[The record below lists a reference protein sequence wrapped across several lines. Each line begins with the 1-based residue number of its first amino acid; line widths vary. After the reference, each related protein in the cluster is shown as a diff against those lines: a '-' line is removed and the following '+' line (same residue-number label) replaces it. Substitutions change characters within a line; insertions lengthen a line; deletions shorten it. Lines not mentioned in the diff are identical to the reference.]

1 MHEDLKQAMPE
12 DHKEGIR
19 RIKDMAKKYKDA
31 KTRVMV
37 YPKKRPTLMKQ
48 LRVSLDEYGSCGV
61 VGYDEE
67 LFKQMPLEDQDYIRQ
82 YVADMELIFV
92 LEKGIAAISNEKTRM
107 IAEDTLL
114 KGKSCKE
121 LETKYG
127 MKGHTIC
134 VRRSHAIKELS
145 LLL

>member
-1 MHEDLKQAMPE
+1 MIQRWTGEPQKPSKEAMQT
-12 DHKEGIR
+12 IR
-19 RIKDMAKKYKDA
+19 DMAREYKDA
-31 KTRVMV
+31 KSRVMF

-48 LRVSLDEYGSCGV
+48 VGVRLDDCDGCGLIEY
-61 VGYDEE
+61 DLEKFRE
-67 LFKQMPLEDQDYIRQ
+67 IPLEDQEYILR
-82 YVADMELIFV
+82 YAADLELIFV

-127 MKGHTIC
+127 MKEHTIC